1 MKTKKKKK
9 KTNQQSNPYE
19 VTLSHNC
26 RNSPPSLGPL
36 PGSLPKLSSHCNVR
50 AGWRA
55 LSCFAGLIQSFCS
68 LKRVPRARPRIG
80 NVQIAAEAIGEYT
93 IPTIPSH
100 YQITITITQQ
110 NHILCWGRSIGAVA
124 RCLPL
129 IRPPQVQSPA
139 SKSFHRKTTSG
150 LLFVDHSK
158 NYILVLGLGL
168 RKSTATGSEFGSGW
182 EWWEYILRW
191 AQRRFRNF

>member
-1 MKTKKKKK
+1 MWRRRRRRKTNKPTKKPL
-9 KTNQQSNPYE
+9 Q

-26 RNSPPSLGPL
+26 RNSPPSQGPL

-68 LKRVPRARPRIG
+68 LKRVPRAHPRIE
-80 NVQIAAEAIGEYT
+80 NVQIAAAAIGEY

-129 IRPPQVQSPA
+129 IRRPQFQSPA

-158 NYILVLGLGL
+158 NYILGLGLGL
-168 RKSTATGSEFGSGW
+168 RKSTATGSEFGIGW
-182 EWWEYILRW
+182 E
-191 AQRRFRNF
+191 